1 MTKDPERSHLYHP
14 VFGFGELSV
23 SFVRSLVD
31 KVIGGCLF
39 STVFTDTSYQ
49 SSEVTLAKIFPS
61 GCHLL
66 VLLLLLS
73 NSVQF
78 SLLILGPFP

>member
-1 MTKDPERSHLYHP
+1 MTKDPERSHLYRP

-39 STVFTDTSYQ
+39 SMVFTDTSYQ
-49 SSEVTLAKIFPS
+49 SSEVTLAKIFPL
-61 GCHLL
+61 CHLL